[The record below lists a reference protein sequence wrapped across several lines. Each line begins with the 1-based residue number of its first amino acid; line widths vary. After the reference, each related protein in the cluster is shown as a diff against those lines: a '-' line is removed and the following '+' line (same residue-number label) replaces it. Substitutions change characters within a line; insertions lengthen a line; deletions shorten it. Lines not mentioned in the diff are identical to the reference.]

1 MAKEETNTE
10 TSSESAAIEDTPKVF
25 SRDDIR
31 TAILDAKGES
41 EIISVNGVKVEVRS
55 PMLEDLLKYRDSQGD
70 DSIMARA
77 IANNVYVPETDQ
89 LVFDEA
95 DIPGLMK
102 AKFTGDMKTLNAAVT
117 RVLGGDEQIQLA
129 VDSQTKSDPE

>member
-1 MAKEETNTE
+1 MAKEEASQEAVN
-10 TSSESAAIEDTPKVF
+10 ESTAETPKTF

-41 EIISVNGVKVEVRS
+41 EKLEVFGVQVEVRS
-55 PMLEDLLKYRDSQGD
+55 PALEDLLKYRDTQGD
-70 DSIMARA
+70 DTIMARA
-77 IANNVYVPETDQ
+77 IANNVYVPDTDQ

-102 AKFTGDMKTLNAAVT
+102 AKFTTDMKTLNAAVT

-129 VDSQTKSDPE
+129 VDSQTKSDTE